1 MDFFI
6 LLLAAATPILGLVI
20 FVNYQNDDYSPNFMD
35 LLVTFVFIAILAS
48 IIHFSS
54 NNNSV
59 LKSVG
64 YISELVY
71 IGLTAFLPAILYML
85 CIIIFDKLKPEPFR
99 YLFLSAFI
107 GGIAAFVANFMGL
120 EYKTGELIDSFSV
133 AKITNIGF
141 WKIAV
146 PSEVIK
152 WLFLLIFL
160 RFNKYY
166 DEYLDAVVYSVCL
179 SMGFASIICV
189 KYMAG
194 FIGCDLVIFI
204 TQGLITALILIPINF
219 FTGTIMG
226 YFLAL
231 AKYKNIILNF
241 VFSLIIPVA
250 LYSLLISVFWNW
262 MPYIFGCVALLAGV
276 IYYKIRQLRELD
288 KMTNNNVAGQNGRAE
303 GK

>member
-6 LLLAAATPILGLVI
+6 LIIAAATPILALVI
-20 FVNYQNDDYSPNFMD
+20 FVNCHNDRNPNNSNFMD
-35 LLVTFVFIAILAS
+35 MLVTFAFIVVLAS
-48 IIHFSS
+48 VIHSS
-54 NNNSV
+54 YNNTSV

-64 YISELVY
+64 FISELIY
-71 IGLTAFLPAILYML
+71 IGLTAFLPAVLYML
-85 CIIIFDKLKPEPFR
+85 FIIVFDKLKPEPFR
-99 YLFLSAFI
+99 YLFFSALI
-107 GGIAAFVANFMGL
+107 GGFAALIASFMGL
-120 EYKTGELIDSFSV
+120 EYKAGELMDSYSV

-152 WLFLLIFL
+152 WFSLLIFL
-160 RFNKYY
+160 KFNKYY

-194 FIGCDLVIFI
+194 FIGADCGTFI
-204 TQGLITALILIPINF
+204 IQGLITALILIPVNLF
-219 FTGTIMG
+219 AGTIMG

-231 AKYKNIILNF
+231 AKYKNKILNF

-250 LYSLLISVFWNW
+250 LYSLLVSVFWNW
-262 MPYIFGCVALLAGV
+262 MPYIFVGIAILAVAL
-276 IYYKIRQLRELD
+276 YYKIRQLRALD
-288 KMTNNNVAGQNGRAE
+288 IKNSSNIE
-303 GK
+303 